1 MDKRF
6 RKAVLLCIL
15 SGMMFLFAACGSGK
29 VAELDKEIGQISFS
43 DESILTADEK
53 ATLDSLRQ
61 RREEALSKKDASAL
75 EQIKNDWQTFKA
87 PIEKYIQDYQSF
99 TSGFLKDKDLLA
111 ANERSWF
118 EEAEKSLKEAYQSR
132 DTARLEAAKSHYKS
146 EEATR
151 LRSLIEAYKAI
162 DQKPFKTQELNL
174 MSAED
179 RKGFQSLIDR
189 TNQALLGRDSESM
202 SKLKSEWSSFVSG
215 VKSSTNKA
223 KDEVVNNWISG
234 SNFSSGLSSLLTL
247 GQVKQSTTVSG
258 HTITISSQYNSQSVS
273 DQEIEKSLNSYL
285 NWISSTLQSGVNG
298 MAAYVEDVSI
308 KVEYKNYKGNVVAS
322 ETFTPQSNAIPDPA
336 WQPTYPTKTVPDKGI
351 ELDPLGK

>member
-1 MDKRF
+1 MDKLL
-6 RKAVLLCIL
+6 RKAVLLGIL
-15 SGMMFLFAACGSGK
+15 SGMIFLFAACGSGK
-29 VAELDKEIGQISFS
+29 IEALDKEIGQIAFS
-43 DESILTADEK
+43 DESILTSEEK
-53 ATLDSLRQ
+53 ETLATLRQ
-61 RREEALSKKDASAL
+61 RREEALNKKDEAAL
-75 EQIKNDWQTFKA
+75 EQIKTDWQTFKA

-99 TSGFLKDKDLLA
+99 ANGFLKDKDLLA
-111 ANERSWF
+111 ANEKSWF
-118 EEAEKSLKEAYQSR
+118 DEAENSLQDAYQSR
-132 DTARLEAAKSHYKS
+132 DTGKLEAAKSHYNS

-174 MSAED
+174 MTAED
-179 RKGFQSLIDR
+179 RKDFQSLIDR
-189 TNQALLGRDSESM
+189 TNQALLDRNSENM
-202 SKLKSEWSSFVSG
+202 SKLKSEWSSFVSE
-215 VKSSTNKA
+215 VKSSTKKA
-223 KDEVVNNWISG
+223 KDDVVNEWISG

-308 KVEYKNYKGNVVAS
+308 KVEYKNYKGSVVAS
-322 ETFTPQSNAIPDPA
+322 KTFTPQSSAIPGPA

-351 ELDPLGK
+351 ELEP